1 MKKIL
6 AIALMLMIMLASV
19 SAMAEGAK
27 IGVALNDADEFR
39 TAWLDK
45 FTTIAEANGHTVVS
59 TNAGSDASKQIS
71 DIESLIMQ
79 QCDLVVVHAY
89 SADGIVPALEALDAE
104 GIPAVLADFEVNSD
118 LYETL
123 ILDEQGY
130 YGELQAEY
138 VKNWLAEDPTRV
150 ANVGYIVGM
159 YSMEVAMP
167 RMHKFYEGLGSEK
180 AIAEAEASWSADQAM
195 KITEDWIQAHPE
207 INVFACMSDDLAI
220 GCIQA
225 LTAAGYNMD
234 DVIVMGI
241 DGTDA
246 AKGYLATGELD
257 MTCANNTDLFVAKT
271 LEIAEKILAGETVE
285 KRIAPQAIS
294 MLLKEDFAK

>member
-6 AIALMLMIMLASV
+6 AIVLMLMIMLASV

-27 IGVALNDADEFR
+27 IGVSLNDADEFR
-39 TAWLDK
+39 TAWLEK
-45 FTTIAEANGHTVVS
+45 FTAIAEANGHTVVS
-59 TNAGSDASKQIS
+59 TSAGSDASKQIS

-79 QCDLVVVHAY
+79 QCDLVVVHAF

-138 VKNWLAEDPTRV
+138 VKQWLAEDPTRV

-167 RMHKFYEGLGSEK
+167 RMYKFYEGMGIEK
-180 AIAEAEASWSADQAM
+180 AIAEAEANWSADQAM

-234 DVIVMGI
+234 DVLVLGI

-246 AKGYLATGELD
+246 AKAYLASGELD

-271 LEIAEKILAGETVE
+271 LEVAEQVLAGETVE

-294 MLLKEDFAK
+294 MLLKEDFAE